1 MATMTITGKKQ
12 LSGSI
17 SIAGMKNAATPILA
31 ATLLVGD
38 EVRVHNV
45 PDITDVR
52 KLLELLESLGV
63 AVQHE
68 GDSLVLSAAHIDPT
82 ALDQQK
88 VKSMRSSVLL
98 IGPLLARFG
107 ELTIPEPGGCNIGN
121 RSLDAHIAVVE
132 QFGGKVKKD
141 GEMYSFTMKRPSSGT
156 IILPEFSVTATE
168 NAVMA
173 AVLAKGE
180 TNILQAAAEPHV
192 QDLCN
197 FLNACGARIRG
208 IGTHELSV
216 EGVKKLHGAEYAIIP
231 DTIEVGTFAVLGALL
246 AKKLELS
253 PVIPEHMTA
262 VLYKLHTLGV
272 PFTLKGNR
280 MTIQSGGDL
289 SSFKVWTGPYPGFP
303 TDLQAPF
310 GVLATQA
317 QGLSLIHDPMY
328 EGRFGYAAE
337 LRKMGAR
344 VIQADPHRL
353 LIEGKTELFGTHI
366 KSLDLRAG
374 ITLLIASLLAEGES
388 VIEESEIIGRGY
400 SNIAERLRA
409 IGADITEDNQ

>member
-1 MATMTITGKKQ
+1 MTITGKKQ